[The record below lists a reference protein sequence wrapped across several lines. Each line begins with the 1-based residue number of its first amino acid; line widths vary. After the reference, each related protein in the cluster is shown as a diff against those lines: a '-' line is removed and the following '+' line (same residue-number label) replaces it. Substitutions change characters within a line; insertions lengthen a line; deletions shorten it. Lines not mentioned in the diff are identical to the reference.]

1 MRYVTTAEALF
12 VAARVLEVPVEVLG
26 TRHTIQLLESA
37 LHSPRAT
44 FDGTDLVEGIE
55 MKAATLAFHVS
66 RNHPLPDG
74 NKRLAWMLLNMFL
87 ELNGVEL
94 VRDQARS
101 ISLMWIVAS
110 GETDVNGIRHVISGW
125 TRRKLPVSV

>member
-1 MRYVTTAEALF
+1 MRYVTTTEALF
-12 VAARVLEVPVEVLG
+12 VAARVLDVPVDVLA

-37 LHSPRAT
+37 LHSPQAT

-74 NKRLAWMLLNMFL
+74 NKRLAWMLLNLFL

-101 ISLMWIVAS
+101 VSLMWAVAS
-110 GETDVNGIRHVISGW
+110 GEADVNGIRHVISWW
-125 TRRKLPVSV
+125 TRQKLPATV